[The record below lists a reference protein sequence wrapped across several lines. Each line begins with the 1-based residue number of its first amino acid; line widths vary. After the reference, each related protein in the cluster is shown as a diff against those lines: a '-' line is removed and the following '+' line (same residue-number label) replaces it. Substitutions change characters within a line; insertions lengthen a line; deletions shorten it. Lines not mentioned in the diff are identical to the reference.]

1 MGEITISTKEYKELI
16 EAQIRITVFSNY
28 VRASEFR
35 INREDCAR
43 YLNFKLSETKSDDG
57 DEK

>member
-16 EAQIRITVFSNY
+16 EAQIRVAVFSDY

-43 YLNFKLSETKSDDG
+43 YLNFKLSETKSD
-57 DEK
+57 EKKKK